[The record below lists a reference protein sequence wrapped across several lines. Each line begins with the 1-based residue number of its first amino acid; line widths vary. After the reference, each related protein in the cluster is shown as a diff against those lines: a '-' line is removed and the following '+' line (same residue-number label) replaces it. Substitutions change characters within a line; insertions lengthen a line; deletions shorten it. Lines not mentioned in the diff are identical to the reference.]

1 MRIASTQYQDT
12 MLNALQNANAGLQ
25 TVTAQM
31 ASGQR
36 VMRPSDDPITTV
48 RLSRM
53 SREEATI
60 KQYRDNIGTLSTRLT
75 QNETGLSS
83 LVQDMLQARDLLV
96 WAQNGT
102 NTSADAA
109 AMSGSL
115 VALRD
120 SLLYTSNS
128 KDQEGLSLYSGT
140 LSNTATVTYNASA
153 AVGSRYTS
161 TGNTATQQV
170 VVGDGVTQAANVTL
184 PEMSALL
191 NWLDSTVQT
200 LQTPGVNVNAP
211 ATQAVLTSALDGL
224 DLTLSSVNG
233 KIGALGGAQTIL
245 ATLDRNHGNVSVSN
259 QQAMITLGQL
269 DYGEAATRLT
279 GYTTALQ
286 ATQKAYAKVS
296 GLSLFNLL

>member
-12 MLNALQNANAGLQ
+12 MLNALQNINAGLQ
-25 TVTAQM
+25 GVTAQM

-53 SREEATI
+53 SREEAAL

-75 QNETGLSS
+75 QNETGLNS
-83 LVQDMLQARDLLV
+83 LVQDMLQARDLVV
-96 WAQNGT
+96 WARNGA
-102 NTSADAA
+102 NTSADVA
-109 AMSGSL
+109 AMAGTL

-200 LQTPGVNVNAP
+200 LQTPGVNVNTP

-296 GLSLFNLL
+296 GLSLFNIL

>member
-12 MLNALQNANAGLQ
+12 MLNALQNTNAALQ
-25 TVTAQM
+25 GVTAQM

-36 VMRPSDDPITTV
+36 VMLPSDDPVTTV

-60 KQYRDNIGTLSTRLT
+60 KQYRDNIANLSTRLT
-75 QNETGLSS
+75 QNEVGLSS
-83 LVQDMLQARDLLV
+83 MVQDMQQSRDLLV
-96 WAQNGT
+96 WARNGT
-102 NTSADAA
+102 NTSADVA
-109 AMSGSL
+109 AMAGTL

-120 SLLYTSNS
+120 SLFYTSNS

-140 LSNTATVTYNASA
+140 LSNTATVTYNAAA

-211 ATQAVLTSALDGL
+211 ATQAVLTSALNGL
-224 DLTLSSVNG
+224 DSTLSSVSG
-233 KIGALGGAQTIL
+233 KIAALGGAQNIL
-245 ATLDRNHGNVSVSN
+245 ATLDSNHGNVSVSN

-296 GLSLFNLL
+296 GLSLFNIL

>member
-36 VMRPSDDPITTV
+36 VMLPSDDPITTV

-53 SREEATI
+53 SREEAAL

-75 QNETGLSS
+75 QNETGLNS
-83 LVQDMLQARDLLV
+83 LVQDMLQARDLVV
-96 WAQNGT
+96 WARNGS
-102 NTSADAA
+102 NTSADVA
-109 AMSGSL
+109 AMAGTL

-140 LSNTATVTYNASA
+140 LSNTATVTYNAGA

-200 LQTPGVNVNAP
+200 LQTPGVNVNTP

-224 DLTLSSVNG
+224 DLTLSSVSG
-233 KIGALGGAQTIL
+233 KIAVLGGAQNIL
-245 ATLDRNHGNVSVSN
+245 STLDRNHGNVSVSN

-296 GLSLFNLL
+296 GLSLFNIL